1 LTASVADLTALV
13 LSCTLKQ
20 SPAES
25 SATLLGEQFLEAL
38 REHGAEGEVVR
49 LVDHHIRFGVSPDE
63 GDGDQW
69 PAIRDKMLAAD
80 LLVLATPIWL
90 GQPSSVAKM
99 ALERLDA
106 ELSAT
111 DDQGRMSTYDKVA
124 AVAVVGNEDGA
135 HHVCAELFQALNDVG
150 FTLAA
155 GAGTYWVG
163 EAMQSR
169 DYKDLAETPEMVAK
183 TTATLARNA
192 AHPAAFLKAN
202 EYPGG

>member
-1 LTASVADLTALV
+1 VTDLTALV

-38 REHGAEGEVVR
+38 REHGTEGEVVR
-49 LVDHHIRFGVSPDE
+49 LADHRIRFGVSPDE

-69 PAIRDKMLAAD
+69 PAIREKMLAAD

-106 ELSAT
+106 ELSET
-111 DDQGRMSTYDKVA
+111 DDQGRMSTYNRVA
-124 AVAVVGNEDGA
+124 AVAP
-135 HHVCAELFQALNDVG
+135 
-150 FTLAA
+150 T
-155 GAGTYWVG
+155 T
-163 EAMQSR
+163 SR
-169 DYKDLAETPEMVAK
+169 RRYCRRSTTRGSAWPPMGRPTGWARRCRQPTTP
-183 TTATLARNA
+183 TTR
-192 AHPAAFLKAN
+192 AHPTRPPAPRAPRQPTPLTWRDC
-202 EYPGG
+202 